1 MTTAPRSPLLARHAS
16 FSAPRIL
23 LTGANGQVG
32 WELRRTLSCL
42 GEVVALDSK
51 ALNLADAAAVR
62 QKLREIAPSLIVNPA
77 AYTAVDKAESEP
89 ELAHAVNAVAPGV
102 LAEEADKLGALLVHY
117 STDYVFN
124 GSGAE
129 LDSGEARPWRED
141 DACDPINVYGATKLA
156 GERAIQATGCRHLI
170 FRTSW
175 VYGARG
181 NNFLL
186 TMRRLM
192 RERPELKIVAD
203 QIGAPTW
210 CRDLAEATALVL
222 SQMVLPDSRFDQ
234 TQAWGIYNMTNA
246 GETSWHGFAEAI
258 QALDGSNARLLPIP
272 SSEYPT
278 PARRPLNSRLN
289 NDKLEQTFGIRLQ
302 DWRAALALCDAEGR

>member
-1 MTTAPRSPLLARHAS
+1 MSR
-16 FSAPRIL
+16 PRIL

-32 WELRRTLSCL
+32 WELQRTLSSL
-42 GEVVALDSK
+42 GEVVALGST
-51 ALNLADAAAVR
+51 AMNLADTDAVR
-62 QKLREIAPSLIVNPA
+62 QKLREIGPAIIVNPA
-77 AYTAVDKAESEP
+77 AYTAVDKAESEA
-89 ELAHAVNAVAPGV
+89 ELAHAVNAIAPGV
-102 LAEEADKLGALLVHY
+102 LAQEAGRLGALLVHY

-124 GSGAE
+124 GSGAT
-129 LDSGEARPWRED
+129 PWRED
-141 DACDPINVYGATKLA
+141 DACGPLNVYGSSKLA

-181 NNFLL
+181 SNFLL

-222 SQMVLPDSRFDQ
+222 SQLVSRACNAGQ
-234 TQAWGIYNMTNA
+234 EPWGVYHMTNA

-258 QALDGSNARLLPIP
+258 RALDGSGETLARLLPIH

-278 PARRPLNSRLN
+278 PAKRPFNSRLN
-289 NDKLEQTFGIRLQ
+289 NDKLEQTFRLRLQ
-302 DWRAALALCDAEGR
+302 DWRAALALCVEQR

>member
-1 MTTAPRSPLLARHAS
+1 MTTAR
-16 FSAPRIL
+16 RIL

-32 WELRRTLSCL
+32 WELRRTLSSL
-42 GEVVALDSK
+42 GEVIALDSK
-51 ALNLADAAAVR
+51 AMNLADANVVR
-62 QKLREIAPSLIVNPA
+62 KKVCDIAPNIIVNPA
-77 AYTAVDKAESEP
+77 AYTAVDKAEGEP
-89 ELAHAVNAVAPGV
+89 ELARAVNAVAPGI
-102 LAEEADKLGALLVHY
+102 LAEEASRLGALLVHY

-124 GSGAE
+124 GSGTM
-129 LDSGEARPWRED
+129 PWRED
-141 DACDPINVYGATKLA
+141 DACDPLNVYGATKLE
-156 GERAIQATGCRHLI
+156 GERAIQASGCRHLI

-181 NNFLL
+181 SNFLL

-203 QIGAPTW
+203 QVGAPTW
-210 CRDLAEATALVL
+210 CRDLAEATAQVL
-222 SQMVLPDSRFDQ
+222 GQIASPMVAANKVEP
-234 TQAWGIYNMTNA
+234 WGIYNMTNA

-258 QALDGSNARLLPIP
+258 QVLDEFDETCAPAHLRPIP

-289 NDKLEQTFGIRLQ
+289 NDKLERVFGLRLQ
-302 DWRAALALCDAEGR
+302 GWRAALALCMEVSNK

>member
-1 MTTAPRSPLLARHAS
+1 MTL
-16 FSAPRIL
+16 APRIL
-23 LTGANGQVG
+23 LTGAGGQVG

-42 GEVVALDSK
+42 GEVVALDSR
-51 ALNLADAAAVR
+51 AMNLADADAVR
-62 QKLREIAPSLIVNPA
+62 QVVRDIAPTIIVNPA

-89 ELAHAVNAVAPGV
+89 DLARAVNAVAPGI
-102 LAEEADKLGALLVHY
+102 LGEEAGRLGALLVHY

-124 GSGAE
+124 GSGNT
-129 LDSGEARPWRED
+129 PWRED
-141 DACDPINVYGATKLA
+141 DACDPLNVYGATKLA
-156 GERAIQATGCRHLI
+156 GERAIQATGCRYLI

-181 NNFLL
+181 SNFLL

-210 CRDLAEATALVL
+210 CRDLAEATAQVL
-222 SQMVLPDSRFDQ
+222 SQIASPSTGFDR
-234 TQAWGIYNMTNA
+234 AEPWGVYHMTNA

-258 QALDGSNARLLPIP
+258 RALDEFDETCAPPHLLPIP
-272 SSEYPT
+272 GSDYPT
-278 PARRPLNSRLN
+278 PAKRPLNSRLN
-289 NDKLEQTFGIRLQ
+289 NGKLEQTFGVRLQ
-302 DWRAALALCDAEGR
+302 EWRVALALCMEASNT

>member
-1 MTTAPRSPLLARHAS
+1 MSTR
-16 FSAPRIL
+16 PRIL

-32 WELRRTLSCL
+32 WELRRTLSSL
-42 GEVVALDSK
+42 GEVIALDSK
-51 ALNLADAAAVR
+51 AMNLADAVAIR
-62 QKLREIAPSLIVNPA
+62 QKVREIAPAIIVNPA
-77 AYTAVDKAESEP
+77 AHTAVDKAETEH
-89 ELAHAVNAVAPGV
+89 ELAHAVNAGAPGV
-102 LAEEADKLGALLVHY
+102 LAEEAARLDALLVHY

-124 GSGAE
+124 GSGAV

-141 DACDPINVYGATKLA
+141 DACDPLNVYGASKLA
-156 GERAIQATGCRHLI
+156 GERAIQASGCRHFI

-181 NNFLL
+181 SNFLL

-222 SQMVLPDSRFDQ
+222 SQTLSPSSGFDQ
-234 TQAWGIYNMTNA
+234 WGVYHMTNA

-258 QALDGSNARLLPIP
+258 EALDTSDDIRPPARLYPIP
-272 SSEYPT
+272 SSDYPT
-278 PARRPLNSRLN
+278 PAKRPLNSRLN
-289 NDKLEQTFGIRLQ
+289 NDRLEQTFGLRLQ
-302 DWRAALALCDAEGR
+302 DWRAALALCVDEMHQ

>member
-1 MTTAPRSPLLARHAS
+1 M
-16 FSAPRIL
+16 
-23 LTGANGQVG
+23 
-32 WELRRTLSCL
+32 
-42 GEVVALDSK
+42 
-51 ALNLADAAAVR
+51 NLVDAAAVR
-62 QKLREIAPSLIVNPA
+62 HKVREIAPHIIVNPA

-89 ELAHAVNAVAPGV
+89 DLARAVNASAPGV
-102 LAEEADKLGALLVHY
+102 LAEEAARLGALLVHY

-124 GSGAE
+124 GSGAV

-141 DACDPINVYGATKLA
+141 DDCGPLNVYGATKLA
-156 GERAIQATGCRHLI
+156 GERAIQASGCRHLI

-181 NNFLL
+181 SNFLL

-210 CRDLAEATALVL
+210 CRDLAEATAQVL
-222 SQMVLPDSRFDQ
+222 SQIGSPMGVDTEP
-234 TQAWGIYNMTNA
+234 WGVYHMSNA

-258 QALDGSNARLLPIP
+258 QTLDGVDATARLAAIP

-278 PARRPLNSRLN
+278 PAQRPLNSRLD
-289 NDKLEQTFGIRLQ
+289 NDKLERTFGLRLR
-302 DWRAALALCDAEGR
+302 DWRAALALCVDKA

>member
-1 MTTAPRSPLLARHAS
+1 VSTR
-16 FSAPRIL
+16 PRIL

-42 GEVVALDSK
+42 GEVVALDSR
-51 ALNLADAAAVR
+51 AMNLADPDVVR
-62 QKLREIAPSLIVNPA
+62 QKLREIAPAIIVNSA
-77 AYTAVDKAESEP
+77 AHTAVDKAETEQ
-89 ELAHAVNAVAPGV
+89 ERAYAVNAVAPGV
-102 LAEEADKLGALLVHY
+102 LAEEAARLDALLVHY

-124 GSGAE
+124 GSGNA
-129 LDSGEARPWRED
+129 PWRED
-141 DACDPINVYGATKLA
+141 DACDPLNVYGASKLA
-156 GERAIQATGCRHLI
+156 GERAIAASGCRHLI

-181 NNFLL
+181 SNFLL

-203 QIGAPTW
+203 QVGAPTW
-210 CRDLAEATALVL
+210 CRDLAEATALAL
-222 SQMVLPDSRFDQ
+222 SQVSACGFDQ
-234 TQAWGIYNMTNA
+234 WGVYHMTNG

-258 QALDGSNARLLPIP
+258 QALDEFDETCAPSHLLPIP
-272 SSEYPT
+272 SSDYPT

-289 NDKLEQTFGIRLQ
+289 NDKLEQTFGLRLQ
-302 DWRAALALCDAEGR
+302 DWQAALALCMSEK